1 MGRKNAIYLC
11 LAVTALV
18 TLGLVMLTSTSV
30 WDDEVDGYILVKKQS
45 IWIGLGLISAIA
57 VSACDYRKLRRWW
70 VIFFAISCLLLVL
83 CYIPGI
89 AHEVKGESRW
99 IRLPGLPQFQPSEL
113 AKIFVIMA
121 IAAWYTHFQTE
132 TRTFFKGLVLPGL
145 LLGIPVLLIFFEKDM
160 GTAMALGAAGA
171 VIMFCAGTRF
181 VYLGA
186 AGAIAIAGATIVIRA
201 NQERMGRIHALFD
214 LESDKYRLGDGYQQ
228 LHGLYAF
235 ANGGVNGTGLGNGVE
250 KHGYLPEAHT
260 DFIFPAIGEEL
271 GLWFTLGSVFCFVVI
286 VVLGISIAMNAK
298 EVFGRL
304 MAVGLTSIIVIP
316 AMMNIG
322 VTTAV
327 LPNTG
332 LPLPFIS
339 YGGTNL
345 IFTLISV
352 GLLISIHR
360 HTIFTDRKEMPLINE
375 KKQCLRI

>member
-1 MGRKNAIYLC
+1 M
-11 LAVTALV
+11 
-18 TLGLVMLTSTSV
+18 
-30 WDDEVDGYILVKKQS
+30 
-45 IWIGLGLISAIA
+45 
-57 VSACDYRKLRRWW
+57 
-70 VIFFAISCLLLVL
+70 
-83 CYIPGI
+83 
-89 AHEVKGESRW
+89 
-99 IRLPGLPQFQPSEL
+99 
-113 AKIFVIMA
+113 
-121 IAAWYTHFQTE
+121 
-132 TRTFFKGLVLPGL
+132 
-145 LLGIPVLLIFFEKDM
+145 
-160 GTAMALGAAGA
+160 
-171 VIMFCAGTRF
+171 
-181 VYLGA
+181 
-186 AGAIAIAGATIVIRA
+186 
-201 NQERMGRIHALFD
+201 
-214 LESDKYRLGDGYQQ
+214 
-228 LHGLYAF
+228 HGLYAF